1 MPYIYCFYGR
11 LWSNLLPAHGQ
22 RGSKSRW
29 TQKEKMETH
38 LYSFTRFLCLCSREL
53 AMVLNYYAV
62 CKKVCGKLGQS
73 SSQEHSH
80 SDCDTALM
88 AALETSM
95 WLNLTFNLQMALWT
109 DRSLKYPCQDTMLT
123 PCTWPPKWHWF
134 PDHESSCSALVP
146 THFDHNQL
154 LFISIPQC
162 CSYVSIWRLK

>member
-22 RGSKSRW
+22 RGSKSRR

-38 LYSFTRFLCLCSREL
+38 LYSLTRFLCLCSREL

-62 CKKVCGKLGQS
+62 CKKVCEKLGQS

-88 AALETSM
+88 NWPFFEVPVPGYNVDALFLAT
-95 WLNLTFNLQMALWT
+95 
-109 DRSLKYPCQDTMLT
+109 KV
-123 PCTWPPKWHWF
+123 
-134 PDHESSCSALVP
+134 ALVP
-146 THFDHNQL
+146 WKFVFRSSSNAFDHNQRL
-154 LFISIPQC
+154 CISIPQC